1 VSVVAL
7 FVVVFAVFLPALRN
21 GFVNLDDG
29 VYVTDNPHVLAG
41 FGLDGVRWAFRTFDS
56 GNWHPLTW
64 LSLMLDAQLWG
75 AQAWGFHLSSA
86 VLHALN
92 AALVFVLLRT
102 STGSTWRSLL
112 VAAFFGVHPLRV
124 ESVAWVSERKDVLST
139 FFGLLSLLAYVAW
152 RRPGPDGGARWRW
165 GVASFACLAL
175 GLMSKPMLVTLPC
188 VLLLLDFWPLQRTG
202 GAFVVTWR
210 LVREKLPFFALA
222 AAGMASTMVA
232 QASVGALG
240 NTTAYPFGARLANAV
255 EAYATYLGKT
265 FYPAGL
271 AIPYPFRSDHDAGAV
286 AAAALVLV
294 VPTALA
300 VVWRRPRPYLATGWF
315 WFLGTLVPV
324 IGLVQVGGQ
333 AMADRY
339 TYLPSIGLF
348 VALVWGAAEF
358 VAGRRGRTRVAGG
371 LAVAALAVLA
381 MGSVRQIG
389 HWRDSVSL
397 FRRTLAVTERN
408 YFAHHCLA
416 AALVELPG
424 GRDEAVEHL
433 RAAVRLVPGL
443 PDAHYYLATALAGA
457 GGAASDECLAAYR
470 AAVRLDPGYVAAHFG
485 LARALLRTPEGVPE
499 AIAALRRTLALA
511 PGHVDAHAAL
521 ADALALS
528 PESAAE
534 AEAAYR
540 TALRLDPDRAEVR
553 NSLGLVLARQGRFA
567 AAIAEYE
574 AALQARPG
582 FAQAHNNLANALVR
596 FPERVADAVVH
607 YRAALALNPDYWEVH
622 FNLGLVLAD
631 EAEPAAR
638 EEALAHFETV
648 LRLRPDVAAA
658 REMIERLR
666 SE

>member
-1 VSVVAL
+1 MAL

-29 VYVTDNPHVLAG
+29 VYVTDNPHVQAG
-41 FGLDGVRWAFRTFDS
+41 LGLDGVCWAFRTFDS

-75 AQAWGFHLSSA
+75 AQPWGFHLSSA

-102 STGSTWRSLL
+102 LTGSTWRSLL

-139 FFGLLSLLAYVAW
+139 FFGLLSLLTYVAW
-152 RRPGPDGGARWRW
+152 RRPGPDGGARWCWCW

-188 VLLLLDFWPLQRTG
+188 VLLLLDFWPLQRTD
-202 GAFVVTWR
+202 GALAVTWR

-271 AIPYPFRSDHDAGAV
+271 AIPYPFRSEHEAGAV

-294 VPTALA
+294 VPTALT
-300 VVWRRPRPYLATGWF
+300 VGWRRPRPYLATGWF

-358 VAGRRGRTRVAGG
+358 VAERRGRTRVAGG

-381 MGSVRQIG
+381 VGSVRQIG

-397 FRRTLAVTERN
+397 FRRSLAVTERN

-470 AAVRLDPGYVAAHFG
+470 AAVRLDPDYVAAHLG

-622 FNLGLVLAD
+622 FNLGLVLAA

-638 EEALAHFETV
+638 EEAVTHFETV

-658 REMIERLR
+658 REMIGQLR